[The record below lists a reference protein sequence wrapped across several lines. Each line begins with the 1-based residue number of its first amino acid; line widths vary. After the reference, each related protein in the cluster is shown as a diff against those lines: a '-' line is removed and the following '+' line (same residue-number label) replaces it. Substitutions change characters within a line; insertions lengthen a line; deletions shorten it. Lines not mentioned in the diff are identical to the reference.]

1 MTGDDID
8 VDNRSTPKGEAE
20 LTQDLSPRSIKNEEN
35 FEGFQEPQAHIPEGT
50 AAIETGVAG
59 HSDQMADALQI
70 DEDHDLDGMD
80 I

>member
-20 LTQDLSPRSIKNEEN
+20 LTRDLSPRSINNEEN
-35 FEGFQEPQAHIPEGT
+35 FEGFQKPRSKILEGT
-50 AAIETGVAG
+50 AAFETDVAAQ
-59 HSDQMADALQI
+59 SDEMADDLQI
-70 DEDHDLDGMD
+70 DEDYDPDGMD

>member
-1 MTGDDID
+1 MTGDGID

-35 FEGFQEPQAHIPEGT
+35 FEGFQEPRSKILEGT
-50 AAIETGVAG
+50 AAFETDVAVQ
-59 HSDQMADALQI
+59 SDEMADDLQI
-70 DEDHDLDGMD
+70 DEDSDLDSMD